1 MSPPPPPVDFVVTAS
16 GGVEMSLGDSRVVIV
31 QRIGG
36 VIRITT
42 GHRVK
47 RNVTSSLVT
56 GGTILLP
63 IPHLPEVF
71 REVMAAAQDEE

>member
-1 MSPPPPPVDFVVTAS
+1 MSSPPPPVDFVVTAS
-16 GGVEMSLGDSRVVIV
+16 GGVEMMLGDSRVVLV
-31 QRIGG
+31 ERIGN

-47 RNVTSSLVT
+47 RNVASSLVT

-63 IPHLPEVF
+63 IPHLREVF
-71 REVMAAAQDEE
+71 QEAIAAAQDVD

>member
-1 MSPPPPPVDFVVTAS
+1 MSLS
-16 GGVEMSLGDSRVVIV
+16 GGRVVLI
-31 QRIGG
+31 QRIGN

-56 GGTILLP
+56 GGTILLSVQ
-63 IPHLPEVF
+63 HLPEVF
-71 REVMAAAQDEE
+71 QEVMAAAQDEE